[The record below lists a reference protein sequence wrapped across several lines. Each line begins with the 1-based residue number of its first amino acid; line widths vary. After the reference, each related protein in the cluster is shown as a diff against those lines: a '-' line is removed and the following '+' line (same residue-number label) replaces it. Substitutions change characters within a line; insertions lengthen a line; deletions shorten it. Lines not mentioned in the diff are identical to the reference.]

1 MTAQESR
8 WRGFAAPA
16 GAAARRGAPRT
27 IALIGAECT
36 GKTTLAQ
43 ALSAELPGLWLPE
56 ALREFCDREGRT
68 PRPDEQ
74 AALMREQIER
84 EAAALERAGRE
95 GVPWVI
101 CDSTPLVTALYSVML
116 FGDHSLLGTGIEHQR
131 RHALTLLADTDLPWA
146 PDGIQRDGPAAR
158 TGFQRLLK
166 ATLRE
171 ARHRAYRGGRRRD
184 RPTRCGAPG
193 SARWPIISATLGVP
207 QICGV
212 HESAAVRHAGRVR
225 KTLGT

>member
-1 MTAQESR
+1 MTAQGIR
-8 WRGFAAPA
+8 RGAAVAPA
-16 GAAARRGAPRT
+16 GVSARRGAPGI
-27 IALIGAECT
+27 IALVGAECT

-43 ALSAELPGLWLPE
+43 RLSAELPGIWLPE

-84 EAAALERAGRE
+84 EVAARARAAHE

-116 FGDHSLLGTGIEHQR
+116 FGDHSLLGAGIEHQR
-131 RHALTLLADTDLPWA
+131 RHALTLLADADLPWA
-146 PDGIQRDGPAAR
+146 PDGIQRDGPAVRAE
-158 TGFQRLLK
+158 FHRLLV

-171 ARHRAYRGGRRRD
+171 HGIAHTTVAGDEIARLDAALR
-184 RPTRCGAPG
+184 
-193 SARWPIISATLGVP
+193 
-207 QICGV
+207 
-212 HESAAVRHAGRVR
+212 AVRAG
-225 KTLGT
+225 L

>member
-1 MTAQESR
+1 MIGATRAQ
-8 WRGFAAPA
+8 APIA
-16 GAAARRGAPRT
+16 GARGDGARGDGATPRRRAPGT

-43 ALSAELPGLWLPE
+43 ALSAELPGIWLPE

-74 AALMREQIER
+74 AGLMREQIER
-84 EAAALERAGRE
+84 EAAAAARAERE
-95 GVPWVI
+95 GVAWVI

-116 FGDHSLLGTGIEHQR
+116 FGDHSLLAAGIEHQR

-146 PDGIQRDGPAAR
+146 PDGIQRDGPAVR
-158 TGFQRLLK
+158 DQFHRLLV

-171 ARHRAYRGGRRRD
+171 HGIAHITVGGDEIARLDAALRA
-184 RPTRCGAPG
+184 
-193 SARWPIISATLGVP
+193 AR
-207 QICGV
+207 
-212 HESAAVRHAGRVR
+212 AG
-225 KTLGT
+225 L

>member
-1 MTAQESR
+1 MTAQGTGR
-8 WRGFAAPA
+8 RALAAPG
-16 GAAARRGAPRT
+16 GATARRSEPGT

-43 ALSAELPGLWLPE
+43 ALSAELPGIWLPE

-84 EAAALERAGRE
+84 ESAARARAAHE

-116 FGDHSLLGTGIEHQR
+116 FGDHSLLGAGIEHQR

-158 TGFQRLLK
+158 AQFHRLLV

-171 ARHRAYRGGRRRD
+171 HGIAHVSVAGDEIARLDAALR
-184 RPTRCGAPG
+184 
-193 SARWPIISATLGVP
+193 
-207 QICGV
+207 
-212 HESAAVRHAGRVR
+212 AVRTG
-225 KTLGT
+225 L